1 MKRLRR
7 LAAAALLA
15 AVATPA
21 SAQPVLIRMATIVP
35 DGSAWHLILKEMGE
49 KWKTASG
56 GRVILRLFPG
66 GVQGDDPIVVSKM
79 RLGTLDAG
87 LLTSVGIGQIDRG
100 VYALQIPMMYAS
112 YEELDYVLDHMN
124 ARLEQRLADKG
135 FVLLNWADGGRVY
148 FFTKQPVLRPDDLK
162 ALKIFTWQGDSD
174 DTEVWQAAG
183 FNPVPLPSTEVTT
196 ALQTGL
202 VTAMPAPPQAAV
214 VLQWYQH
221 ARNMT
226 DIKWLFLL
234 GGSLIKKSTWD
245 RIPADAQPAIREA
258 AREAG
263 RRLRQEIRGAEAR
276 DIEAMRK
283 RGLNVVHVDE
293 KTEALWRTAAESA
306 YGRVRGPVVPAESF
320 DEAKRL
326 RDEFRQRAGS
336 RSSAH

>member
-1 MKRLRR
+1 MKRLRGLVAAGV
-7 LAAAALLA
+7 LAAS
-15 AVATPA
+15 PA
-21 SAQPVLIRMATIVP
+21 SAQTVLIRMATIVP

-56 GRVILRLFPG
+56 GRVVLRLFPG
-66 GVQGDDPIVVSKM
+66 GIQGDDPIVVSKM

-87 LLTSVGIGQIDRG
+87 LLTSVGIGEIDRA
-100 VYALQIPMMYAS
+100 VLALQIPMMYAS
-112 YEELDYVLDHMN
+112 YEELDYVLERMN
-124 ARLEQRLADKG
+124 TRLEERLAAKG
-135 FVLLNWADGGRVY
+135 FVLLNWADGGRIH
-148 FFTKQPVLRPDDLK
+148 FFTKQPVMKPDDLK
-162 ALKIFTWQGDSD
+162 ALRLFTWQGNSD
-174 DTEVWQAAG
+174 DTDVWKAAG
-183 FNPVPLPSTEVTT
+183 FNPVPLPSTEVST

-226 DIKWLFLL
+226 DLKWLFLL
-234 GGSLIKKSTWD
+234 GGTLMRKTAWD

-263 RRLRQEIRGAEAR
+263 RRLREEIRGAEPR

-293 KTEALWRTAAESA
+293 NTEVLWRSAAEAA
-306 YGRVRGPVVPAESF
+306 YGRVRGAIVPAEAF

-326 RDEFRQRAGS
+326 RDEYRQRSGS
-336 RSSAH
+336 RSR